1 MTQAQPKYKPFDLE
15 AAKAGAALI
24 TRDGRAARFVAYVPE
39 EPHTFRVLAH
49 VTGERHTMHFCDN
62 GAFLSGEAN
71 RRDLFMAPVKRTVW
85 VNLYGGERGDDVQVG
100 QQVTYATQEAA
111 AAQVCTYIGRYLGT
125 FALEFTE

>member
-39 EPHTFRVLAH
+39 EPQTFRVLAH

-62 GAFLSGEAN
+62 GAFLNGEAN

-85 VNLYGGERGDDVQVG
+85 VNLYSAG
-100 QQVTYATQEAA
+100 QYGPLTNGRPYPTEAQA
-111 AAQVCTYIGRYLGT
+111 KNQPRVSTPDYIGT
-125 FALEFTE
+125 FPLEYTE